1 MTTASLLDAK
11 RLLASAGVGED
22 MHVADFG
29 AGRAGHFVFP
39 AATLVGEEGEVY
51 AVDVVK
57 DVLQMIDGRSKLFSL
72 LNLHTVWADFERPSA
87 VDIPEHSLD
96 FVLLVNNLW
105 CVEDLSATLG
115 EIRRVL
121 KEDGTLL
128 IVDWRRKTTY
138 PAAPP
143 QDKRLDAMQAE
154 AMLMKEGFK
163 KTEDLAAGEY
173 SWGMLTKPM

>member
-1 MTTASLLDAK
+1 MGSASCIDAK
-11 RLLASAGVGED
+11 RLLEVAGVGEG

-39 AATLVGEEGEVY
+39 ASKFVGEEGEVY

-57 DVLQMIDGRSKLFSL
+57 DVLQMIDGRSKLFGL
-72 LNLHTVWADFERPSA
+72 LNLHTVWADFERAGA

-96 FVLLVNNLW
+96 YVLLVNNLW
-105 CVEDLSATLG
+105 CVDDFPATIS

-121 KEDGTLL
+121 KQDGRLL
-128 IVDWRRKTTY
+128 IVDWRRKTIH

-143 QDKRLDAMQAE
+143 PEKRLDAMQAE

-163 KTEDLAAGEY
+163 KIKDLNAGEY